1 MPRRAAIS
9 SLIVLGAALT
19 LSACVTARMHERS
32 AINAV
37 GQRCGFALGE
47 VFQDEEEKKLLFVIR
62 QDISPAQRTCVA
74 KWARRNGLKPVIVDN
89 LEFKAS

>member
-1 MPRRAAIS
+1 MRGLLVSEI
-9 SLIVLGAALT
+9 ALA
-19 LSACVTARMHERS
+19 LSACVTARMHEQVEL
-32 AINAV
+32 NAV

-62 QDISPAQRTCVA
+62 QGISSTQKACVA
-74 KWARRNGLKPVIVDN
+74 KWARRNGLKPVVVDD

>member
-1 MPRRAAIS
+1 MPRRTDIS
-9 SLIVLGAALT
+9 SILIIGAALA
-19 LSACVTARMHERS
+19 LSGCVTARMHERS

-62 QDISPAQRTCVA
+62 QDISAAQRTCVA
-74 KWARRNGLKPVIVDN
+74 KWARRNGLRPVIVDN